1 MGVGLMPFRL
11 IARMN
16 DVLIGT
22 LIGISTVNGVAG

>member
-22 LIGISTVNGVAG
+22 GISTVNGVAG